1 MPRLPFTSSESV
13 LRVTPRAAAAC
24 VMVKLDGSM
33 HSCNTTRP
41 GWSGFF
47 RVSGRSPRLVV
58 IDIINVR
65 RAAGKAENN
74 PPVDANEHGLKT
86 CHLAFERRQSEPKE
100 I

>member
-24 VMVKLDGSM
+24 VMVKLNGSM

-41 GWSGFF
+41 GWGGFF
-47 RVSGRSPRLVV
+47 MVMGRSPRLVV
-58 IDIINVR
+58 IDIINVL

-74 PPVDANEHGLKT
+74 PPVDPNGHGLKNF
-86 CHLAFERRQSEPKE
+86 HLAFQRVQSKPQ
-100 I
+100 